1 MKCRHCQTDIVAD
14 AEGDWLHISTM
25 ADRPCDNP
33 ERPTE
38 ADEDVLTWL
47 REVAERWQPAGVRWP
62 RPAPEGVA
70 EFWLECPLCYAC
82 DGTDLDVPHEGHPPK
97 IRFRAVLDDGTALTV
112 TRDLT
117 GRTLEAS

>member
-1 MKCRHCQTDIVAD
+1 MKCRNCQVDIVAD
-14 AEGDWLHISTM
+14 AEGDWMHTPTM

-38 ADEDVLTWL
+38 TDEAVLAWL
-47 REVAERWQPAGVRWP
+47 TEVADRWTPDGVRWP

-82 DGTDLDVPHEGHPPK
+82 DGADLNVPHEGHPPT
-97 IRFRAVLDDGTALTV
+97 IRFRAVLDDRTALTV
-112 TRDLT
+112 TRALT